1 MAGQTEDFIKVYLA
15 NQRGYVQDGRV
26 VYGEYRDTVHCA
38 SEMLAPMPDSM
49 LYIGLDFGLTP
60 AAVFAQQ
67 DAKGRW
73 LVIDEMCAEDVG
85 VQRFAELLGQRLDT
99 WYADQVRIEVW
110 GDPAGR
116 QRAQTDEKTCFQ
128 IMREHADLE
137 VRAAPSQDLTLRRE
151 AVAACLT
158 RLVDGEP
165 GLLLSPQCRVLR
177 AGFQGGYCYRRV
189 RVSGD
194 ERYTDKPDKN
204 RYSHP
209 HDALQYLLCGAGEG
223 RALLGRERR
232 KRDGPLPQ
240 RANSHYH
247 PLRWRG

>member
-1 MAGQTEDFIKVYLA
+1 
-15 NQRGYVQDGRV
+15 
-26 VYGEYRDTVHCA
+26 
-38 SEMLAPMPDSM
+38 M

-73 LVIDEMCAEDVG
+73 LVLDEMCAEDVG

-128 IMREHADLE
+128 IMKEHADLE
-137 VRAAPSQDLTLRRE
+137 VRAAPTQDLTLRRE

-158 RLVDGEP
+158 RLVEGEP
-165 GLLLSPQCRVLR
+165 GLLLSPHCKVLR

-209 HDALQYLLCGAGEG
+209 HDALQYLLSAAGES
-223 RALLGRERR
+223 RRLLGKRRRERGR
-232 KRDGPLPQ
+232 PLPQ
-240 RANSHYH
+240 SAPAFGFGPGAQRKVNY
-247 PLRWRG
+247 